1 VGGIMNKFVGWIK
14 YKDEYFP
21 VFRNNQNGNYIQLGV
36 CEVQLKKLS
45 DYHWTAIWG
54 NQDEC

>member
-1 VGGIMNKFVGWIK
+1 MNKFVGWIK